1 LACEGFCLFVFKI
14 RTVGLSAKESAQIQ
28 YPVCS
33 LIDIISNIMKNIGMK
48 NIVLTGFMGTGKSE
62 VSKELSKILGWTVI
76 DIDAEIEKSQGMKI
90 TDIFKQFGEPKFR
103 DIETEMIKSFSK
115 NKNVIISTGGGAVL
129 RQENLEALRENGVII
144 CLAATPETILKRISN
159 NNDRPLLQVEDP
171 LKKIKELLEFRM
183 PYYEKADIMIDTE
196 NKTPLKLAEEII
208 EKVKEWKR

>member
-1 LACEGFCLFVFKI
+1 
-14 RTVGLSAKESAQIQ
+14 
-28 YPVCS
+28 
-33 LIDIISNIMKNIGMK
+33 MKNIGMK